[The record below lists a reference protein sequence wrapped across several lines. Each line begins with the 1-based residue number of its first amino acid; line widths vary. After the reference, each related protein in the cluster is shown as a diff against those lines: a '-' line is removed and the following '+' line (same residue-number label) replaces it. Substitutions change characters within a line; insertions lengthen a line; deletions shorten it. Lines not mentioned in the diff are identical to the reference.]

1 MTTSSGSLAL
11 VAAGCLLSACI
22 ANTPQQD
29 LAYARWAQ
37 CNAPYTSL
45 ERVDLDGRIV
55 FLYTD
60 PATREDVWRCL
71 ADAGRS
77 GPPLP
82 APIAVAPRGGP

>member
-1 MTTSSGSLAL
+1 MTTSGGSLAL
-11 VAAGCLLSACI
+11 VAAGCLLSACV

-37 CNAPYTSL
+37 CTAPYTSL

-55 FLYTD
+55 FLVSNS
-60 PATREDVWRCL
+60 ATRDDVWRCL
-71 ADAGRS
+71 ADAGRV